1 MCGAAD
7 DPRRR
12 MCLAASA
19 RLSWPWGGPQAVSA
33 SVHPRAVQRAADAG
47 GMLLRAKRWR
57 AGGGRDR
64 LLRLFYAWYDGW
76 ATLFYAP
83 TFSEAFG
90 FLITWSARLRRA
102 GGRGRRTWRTAQH
115 SCRSCSR
122 LTAASKPR
130 VSPRI
135 SPGHLAAWGL
145 AGTQRAADAPCGK
158 QAQCLFLCRLV
169 VHLFFQVWEEENSK
183 VMAAADAILVRH
195 IGRRRHPSRKRRTTP
210 DTTGQR

>member
-1 MCGAAD
+1 
-7 DPRRR
+7 
-12 MCLAASA
+12 
-19 RLSWPWGGPQAVSA
+19 
-33 SVHPRAVQRAADAG
+33 VQRAADAG
-47 GMLLRAKRWR
+47 GMLLRAKRWH
-57 AGGGRDR
+57 AGGGRNR

-90 FLITWSARLRRA
+90 FLITWSVCGRRARTAHVAHCAAQLPKLLAPDSRVEAAFLAAYLARLSRRVGPRRHA
-102 GGRGRRTWRTAQH
+102 ARGGRALR
-115 SCRSCSR
+115 
-122 LTAASKPR
+122 
-130 VSPRI
+130 
-135 SPGHLAAWGL
+135 
-145 AGTQRAADAPCGK
+145 
-158 QAQCLFLCRLV
+158 QAQYLFLCRLV